1 MELTTE
7 MIKKLLDGL
16 VLPMFDGI
24 EEIEVEDVYLFDD
37 SDIVYP
43 TINVFF
49 NKDKFFEFENT
60 DLLENDI
67 SRAVKSALRYF
78 NITESIVDVY
88 IMSE

>member
-1 MELTTE
+1 MEITTE

-37 SDIVYP
+37 SDIMYP
-43 TINVFF
+43 TINIIF
-49 NKDKFFEFENT
+49 NRDKFFKSENT
-60 DLLENDI
+60 DLFESEI
-67 SRAVKSALRYF
+67 IRAVKSTLKYL

-88 IMSE
+88 VTSE